1 MTKRKKEEI
10 YYSNCGDITI
20 RQTASGCEK
29 AYEKMA
35 YEQLRLKNYREA
47 QNFFQH
53 ADHYKRVQ
61 NGVQV

>member
-1 MTKRKKEEI
+1 MKKHEQEKI

-20 RQTASGCEK
+20 RQTAAGCEK

-47 QNFFQH
+47 HNLFQH
-53 ADHYKRVQ
+53 ADHYKRVKDQ
-61 NGVQV
+61 